1 MRKVMVLL
9 ALLAGCAS
17 TPARIELPALRLAP
31 ADFAGSVSLSQRLTV
46 TTLSGAATPV
56 SKQLDA
62 LLEIDASG
70 VQLAG
75 FTLGQRILTV
85 SWDGKTLTSQRH
97 PLLPA
102 EVDEK
107 RVLRD
112 VQLVYWPAAVI
123 QAALP
128 PGWTLTETTDRRS
141 LLFNAQTMIEI
152 SYQTSPRQAGKAELS
167 NTAEHYRLLIDSKE
181 MP

>member
-1 MRKVMVLL
+1 MRKVIVLL
-9 ALLAGCAS
+9 ALLAGCVS
-17 TPARIELPALRLAP
+17 PARIELPALRLAP
-31 ADFAGSVSLSQRLTV
+31 AAFAGSVSLSQRLTV
-46 TTLSGAATPV
+46 TPLPGTAVAD

-75 FTLGQRILTV
+75 FALGQRILTV
-85 SWDGKTLTSQRH
+85 SWDGTVLTSQRH

-128 PGWTLTETTDRRS
+128 AGWTLTETADRRS

-152 SYQTSPRQAGKAELS
+152 SYQSSPRWAGKAELC
-167 NTAEHYRLLIDSKE
+167 NTAEHYRLLIESKE
-181 MP
+181 TP